1 MNLLKKNK
9 YSIRKYKVG
18 IFSTLI
24 GTVLLL
30 SNPNG
35 AQPLTTDQNVQGES
49 NQALPGNSHNTNVD
63 TSRDITNSSQNTP
76 NQHTTANAS
85 TNQAL
90 ANHHNVGE
98 SNQVV
103 PMPVQPSTSS
113 ASNNNHSDAKSTAT
127 ESAANTNNNLSSNN
141 NTLNVPNN
149 ADNNDSA
156 RHLTLKEIQEDVRH
170 SSDKPELV
178 AIAEE
183 ASNRPK
189 KEADVLRQ
197 QILMQHQQIQRLHQQ
212 TQRQETVVHQ
222 LQLQRHTRQQLI
234 PMPII

>member
-35 AQPLTTDQNVQGES
+35 AQALTTDQNVQGES

-149 ADNNDSA
+149 TDNNDSA
-156 RHLTLKEIQEDVRH
+156 RHLTLK
-170 SSDKPELV
+170 KF
-178 AIAEE
+178 
-183 ASNRPK
+183 K
-189 KEADVLRQ
+189 KMFVIL
-197 QILMQHQQIQRLHQQ
+197 QISQS
-212 TQRQETVVHQ
+212 
-222 LQLQRHTRQQLI
+222 
-234 PMPII
+234 

>member
-35 AQPLTTDQNVQGES
+35 AQALTTDQNVQGES

-149 ADNNDSA
+149 TDNNDSA

-189 KEADVLRQ
+189 KADVLRQ

>member
-35 AQPLTTDQNVQGES
+35 AQALTTDQNVQGES

-98 SNQVV
+98 SNPFVIC
-103 PMPVQPSTSS
+103 
-113 ASNNNHSDAKSTAT
+113 
-127 ESAANTNNNLSSNN
+127 TNLIKNL
-141 NTLNVPNN
+141 
-149 ADNNDSA
+149 
-156 RHLTLKEIQEDVRH
+156 I
-170 SSDKPELV
+170 
-178 AIAEE
+178 
-183 ASNRPK
+183 
-189 KEADVLRQ
+189 
-197 QILMQHQQIQRLHQQ
+197 
-212 TQRQETVVHQ
+212 
-222 LQLQRHTRQQLI
+222 
-234 PMPII
+234 